1 MENEK
6 NKIGIITAAIVGMN
20 AMIGAGMAT
29 FPSVLSGQ
37 VGPAGTLSCLF
48 SIALI
53 LCIGLSLGR
62 TAEIFPG
69 EGWNYLYPSKW
80 GGHITGIF
88 SASCYL
94 IAVTVAMGFLTQQA
108 GVWSHVIFPFI
119 APKYL
124 GILIILILMSLVLAG
139 AHTSSWAQYVIA
151 GFVLIPLI
159 LTGTYCW
166 FHFNPKLLVP
176 FMPHGITSVFQT
188 SSIIMFAFG
197 GFESIISLYAIVKNP
212 TKNVP
217 RAFILA
223 ISGVGLFYLFFFY
236 GVLFAIPK
244 HYFAEGLQEPL
255 SSVLAKFFPSA
266 KILSNFVWI
275 GAMFGIIGTLHS
287 MIWSLSTL
295 FTSVLKKAKGKTI
308 QTALN
313 KNIWNDKVSVI
324 VTTAAIGLTSLLLH
338 EQALLPLTVFFIVIS
353 YTFSIATLFFVKKER
368 FSWHNIITLIGMCGG
383 GLMFYFSAKIIAKLF

>member
-1 MENEK
+1 MENE

-29 FPSVLSGQ
+29 FPTVLSGQ
-37 VGPAGTLSCLF
+37 VGPAGILSCLF
-48 SIALI
+48 SVALI

-62 TAEIFPG
+62 TAEILPG
-69 EGWNYLYPSKW
+69 EGWNYL
-80 GGHITGIF
+80 F
-88 SASCYL
+88 
-94 IAVTVAMGFLTQQA
+94 
-108 GVWSHVIFPFI
+108 
-119 APKYL
+119 
-124 GILIILILMSLVLAG
+124 ILMSLVLAG

-176 FMPHGITSVFQT
+176 FMPYGVTSIFQT

-197 GFESIISLYAIVKNP
+197 GFESIISLYAIVRNP

-217 RAFILA
+217 RAFMLA

-244 HYFAEGLQEPL
+244 HYFVAGLQEPL
-255 SSVLAKFFPSA
+255 SAVLAKFFPTS

-295 FTSVLKKAKGKTI
+295 FTSVLKKAKGKII

-338 EQALLPLTVFFIVIS
+338 EKALLPLTIFFIVIS
-353 YTFSIATLFFVKKER
+353 YVLSIATLLFVKKEWI
-368 FSWHNIITLIGMCGG
+368 SWHNIITLIGICGG
-383 GLMFYFSAKIIAKLF
+383 GLMFYFATQIIISTLF